1 MSAENKAIIRRL
13 IDEVWNQRKLDVL
26 DEIFAPNAVIYD
38 PSVPGLSRGPE
49 GAKQYVRLFCAA
61 FPDTQVT
68 ADDIFAE
75 GDKVAL
81 RWSSRGT
88 HKGELMGI
96 APTGKQVTVT
106 GQAIYRLANGK
117 IEEDWIQGDVLGVL
131 QQLGVVPK

>member
-13 IDEVWNQRKLDVL
+13 VDEAWNQHKLNVL
-26 DEIFAPNAVIYD
+26 DEICAPNFIIYD

-49 GAKQYVRLFCAA
+49 GAKQYIGLFSAA
-61 FPDTQVT
+61 FPDIQIT

-81 RWSSRGT
+81 RWSARGT
-88 HKGELMGI
+88 HKGELMGV

-106 GQAIYRLANGK
+106 GQAIYRIANGK
-117 IEEDWIQGDVLGVL
+117 IEEDWITGDTLGVL
-131 QQLGVVPK
+131 QQLGVIPK